1 MGVFFFFF
9 FFFFLNC
16 SNSEANEL
24 QSLYWS
30 IIYIQG
36 ERYSVDQCGQVR
48 LIILLEA
55 TFVVLFVCLVD
66 ISADYQS

>member
-1 MGVFFFFF
+1 MGDF

-36 ERYSVDQCGQVR
+36 ERDQCGQVR
-48 LIILLEA
+48 LIILLET

-66 ISADYQS
+66 ISSDYQS